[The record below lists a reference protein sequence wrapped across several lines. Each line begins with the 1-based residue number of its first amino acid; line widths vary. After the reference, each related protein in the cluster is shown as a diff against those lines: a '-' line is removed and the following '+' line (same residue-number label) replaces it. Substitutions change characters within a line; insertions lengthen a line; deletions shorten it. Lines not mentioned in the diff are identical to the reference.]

1 MKIML
6 KNVLVVDGSGWFPFW
21 GDIVMED
28 GKVTNIYH
36 GENTALHLEATM
48 DKIYDYKAGDYTLAT
63 GLDAYVVPGIDAPM
77 DMAKYE
83 AQLEKIIAAEKAGK
97 PIEKIVREMTG
108 FGYDKIEF
116 LKPGV
121 AANVMVVDR
130 KPVSK
135 ILKAFVDGEEIA

>member
-36 GENTALHLEATM
+36 GENTALHTEASM

-63 GLDAYVVPGIDAPM
+63 GLTAYAVPGIEPPM
-77 DMAKYE
+77 TMEKYQ
-83 AQLEKIIAAEKAGK
+83 AQLEQIMEGIHKGT
-97 PIEKIVREMTG
+97 PIEKTVRAMTG

-116 LKPGV
+116 LLPGSPANIMIVDKKPTTQ
-121 AANVMVVDR
+121 
-130 KPVSK
+130 
-135 ILKAFVDGEEIA
+135 ILKAFADGEEIA